1 MTDTLSALLSAG
13 AIPQTSFGPESRYYG
28 LAAKTYATKD
38 GRTIRY
44 VSRRFIPQP
53 QSFATIAVHAVTQ
66 GERVDVVA
74 STFFGDP
81 LTYWR
86 LCDAN
91 VAIRPADLE
100 GRGQILRITLAATMP
115 GRS

>member
-1 MTDTLSALLSAG
+1 MIDTLSALLSAG
-13 AIPQTSFGPESRYYG
+13 AIPQISFGPESRYYG
-28 LAAKTYATKD
+28 RAAKTYATKD

-53 QSFATIAVHAVTQ
+53 QSFATIAVHTITQ
-66 GERVDVVA
+66 GERVDLIA
-74 STFFGDP
+74 ATFFGDP
-81 LTYWR
+81 LIYWR

-91 VAIRPADLE
+91 VAVRPADLE
-100 GRGQILRITLAATMP
+100 KRGQIVRITLAAGMS